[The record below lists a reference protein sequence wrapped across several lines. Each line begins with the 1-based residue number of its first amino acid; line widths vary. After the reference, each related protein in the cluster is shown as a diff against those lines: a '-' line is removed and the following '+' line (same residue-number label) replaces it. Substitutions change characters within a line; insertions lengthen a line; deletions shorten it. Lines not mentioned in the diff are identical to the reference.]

1 MVGQAEL
8 LSGAL
13 SLAALLLY
21 ARAAQPRRA
30 PTHLKQVEKGHTNS
44 FRGPVWMR
52 RAAQARS
59 CAFPWKHV
67 EKGHTTACRGA
78 TRL

>member
-21 ARAAQPRRA
+21 ARAAQPRHA
-30 PTHLKQVEKGHTNS
+30 PRTYDMG
-44 FRGPVWMR
+44 
-52 RAAQARS
+52 
-59 CAFPWKHV
+59 
-67 EKGHTTACRGA
+67 
-78 TRL
+78 